1 MFRPA
6 FGVAARTLLRRF
18 CGQATAAGSL
28 SRPAGASMLRH
39 LHANAAVAT
48 AGHRYGLFRRYLKP
62 HAMAMAGLSTAGVG
76 LWYTNKRLPRLDI
89 GLWYDKIMN
98 RSLILSEI
106 GLWYDKIMK
115 RDLPPSEIDWDVP
128 SGAGVSEADWVKT
141 CVVSSA
147 DWVAEVDWVEAGA
160 VSPVVRNQRH
170 CGCCW
175 AMAAAASVEAMHYL
189 KTSKSISLSVQELID
204 CDTKSK
210 GCDGGLIQNA
220 LRYVQENGL
229 SSEPHYPYKGER
241 SISGC
246 KQNKIAATSRISG
259 FQFVD
264 PTEDALEKAVAR
276 QPVVVSLHCSDGL
289 MRYYKGGIVD
299 YEPVSGMTNEEHYV
313 LIVGYGTDSNG
324 VKYWRFKNS
333 WGPIWGEGGFGRIR
347 RHVKDERGALGIF
360 LKQGVYPVLKD

>member
-1 MFRPA
+1 
-6 FGVAARTLLRRF
+6 
-18 CGQATAAGSL
+18 
-28 SRPAGASMLRH
+28 
-39 LHANAAVAT
+39 
-48 AGHRYGLFRRYLKP
+48 
-62 HAMAMAGLSTAGVG
+62 
-76 LWYTNKRLPRLDI
+76 
-89 GLWYDKIMN
+89 
-98 RSLILSEI
+98 
-106 GLWYDKIMK
+106 
-115 RDLPPSEIDWDVP
+115 
-128 SGAGVSEADWVKT
+128 
-141 CVVSSA
+141 
-147 DWVAEVDWVEAGA
+147 
-160 VSPVVRNQRH
+160 
-170 CGCCW
+170 CCW

-276 QPVVVSLHCSDGL
+276 QPVVVSLHCSNGL

-333 WGPIWGEGGFGRIR
+333 WGPNWGEGGFGRIR